1 MCKRKPNLSFGLNIL
16 RRKGSYMSAN
26 TFGQRFQMMSFG
38 ESHGSAYGVVIDG
51 MPAGVKYDETLL
63 LKNLARR
70 KPGSSAFVTARS
82 ESDRPEIL
90 SGFYEG
96 LSLGTPIAVV
106 VKNENQKSAD
116 YDKIQNDPRIGHA
129 DDTWKNKFGHSDH
142 RGGGRSSGR
151 ETLSRV
157 IAGSFA
163 QMMMQQLSSEIQV
176 FAYAKQIGQIKLQEA
191 SHELPQEIQTLLEKA
206 KVDGESY
213 GGVVECRISQA
224 PANLGQ
230 PVFHKFKADLA
241 QAMMSLGAT
250 TGFELGAG
258 FEGTEMK
265 GTNFHE
271 KMISENYGG
280 IRGGITTGEDIIF
293 RVGFKPTSSIKDVA
307 KKGRHDP
314 CIVPRAIPV
323 IEAICWHLLA
333 DHWLWGRTDKI

>member
-1 MCKRKPNLSFGLNIL
+1 MA
-16 RRKGSYMSAN
+16 AN

-51 MPAGVKYDETLL
+51 MPAGVKYDESLL
-63 LKNLARR
+63 LKNLSRR
-70 KPGSSAFVTARS
+70 KPGSSAFVTGRT
-82 ESDRPEIL
+82 ESDQPEIL
-90 SGFYEG
+90 SGYFEG
-96 LSLGTPIAVV
+96 KSLGTPIAVV
-106 VKNENQKSAD
+106 VKNENQKSGD
-116 YDKIQNDPRIGHA
+116 YDQIQNEPRIGHA
-129 DDTWKNKFGHSDH
+129 DDTWKDKFGHSDH

-151 ETLSRV
+151 ETLNRV

-163 QMMMQQLSSEIQV
+163 QMLMQQVSSGIQV
-176 FAYAKQIGQIKLQEA
+176 FAYAKQIGNTQIKEA
-191 SHELPQEIQTLLEKA
+191 HSELPKDIQTLLEKA
-206 KVDGESY
+206 KTEGESY
-213 GGVVECRISQA
+213 GGVVECRLSGV

-241 QAMMSLGAT
+241 QAMLSLGAT

-258 FEGTEMK
+258 FEGTAMK
-265 GTNFHE
+265 GTEFHN

-314 CIVPRAIPV
+314 CIIPRAIPV

-333 DHWLWGRTDKI
+333 DHWLWSRTDKV

>member
-1 MCKRKPNLSFGLNIL
+1 MA
-16 RRKGSYMSAN
+16 AN

-38 ESHGSAYGVVIDG
+38 ESHGTAYGVVIDG
-51 MPAGVKYDETLL
+51 MPAGVKYDEALL
-63 LKNLARR
+63 LKNLNRR
-70 KPGSSAFVTARS
+70 KPGASAFVTGRT
-82 ESDRPEIL
+82 ESDQPEIL

-96 LSLGTPIAVV
+96 KSLGTPIAVV
-106 VKNENQKSAD
+106 VKNENQRSAD
-116 YDKIQNDPRIGHA
+116 YDKIQHEARIGHA

-151 ETLSRV
+151 ETLNRV
-157 IAGSFA
+157 ITGSFA
-163 QMMMQQLSSEIQV
+163 QMLMQQLSSEIQV
-176 FAYAKQIGQIKLQEA
+176 YAYAKQIGNIKLEEA
-191 SHELPQEIQTLLEKA
+191 SHELPKDIQTMLEKA
-206 KVDGESY
+206 KAEGESY
-213 GGVVECRISQA
+213 GGVVECRISQV

-230 PVFHKFKADLA
+230 PVFHKFKADIA

-258 FEGTEMK
+258 FEGTAMK
-265 GTNFHE
+265 GTEFHE

-314 CIVPRAIPV
+314 CIIPRAIPV

-333 DHWLWGRTDKI
+333 DHWLWSRTDRI